1 MDVNLLPVPQS
12 RSELFLDY
20 IARNMN
26 AGGNGGLTQD
36 QVQTMI
42 NEFVKNAIFDESTK
56 TLSFEKEDGTI
67 IDIDLSSLD
76 VSWKDLEYVSE
87 YSRINLMNYSE
98 KVTGYSYRGRSDAY
112 QKDRDWSVFF
122 LEVKPNKQYTVY
134 RKTDDI
140 SRYIFTDS
148 VGGRKLDGITV
159 NTKYNSNGFIGT
171 AFNIPNN
178 ASIKKVAIQF
188 NHTQNSIKDIVVLEG
203 DINSIDGFIPYTN
216 GKSLQIGKDVSLE
229 FDGTGTNLLSQ
240 TIHNAIVEV
249 NNKIP
254 KKTDGKVF
262 NVDNNVW
269 NATYFRIPSLLRT
282 KKGSLLATTDIRYN
296 SSDDHSFIDIGCSR
310 SVDNGNTWEYK
321 IAMQNNRV
329 DTNRSRVMDST
340 MLQTKDGKIIL
351 LCGSWDRNP
360 NNWTTYNGMPDPDW
374 NPYIVTS
381 TDDGIT
387 WSEKVSLKDS
397 SKCANQPQGT
407 VAWLGGVG
415 TGIQMKNGTLIFPIQ
430 ICYFQNVSNGNGS
443 NKTTKAGLIYSNDDG
458 ETWTMSQNFVN
469 GTENMIVEV
478 NDKLVMSARN
488 GTNRASYITSDLG
501 RTWEVYQPLHNKILN
516 RAHGCQGSFIAFD
529 TLTGHR
535 VGLISTPKNLNNN
548 YTRDNITIYMIDFDS
563 NDIDVKELLVPYPY
577 AGNASGAGYSSLA
590 YGTTKDGQRK
600 LDIIYEDD
608 GSISHQDITFLLSEI
623 EDIVSQ
629 NISSASWSGLNYVE
643 VVKPFVNLYNHPNKY
658 EAVGTFVSGG
668 GVSNTSNRD
677 WTRVVIPVV
686 GGRTYYFSSV
696 RSLTNSEASNI
707 LGSSDVVEFNTNN
720 NTFDSTTHVQSNR
733 FITASIQINGRN
745 ILSHTTHK
753 DTTHLA
759 FNINTGSNF
768 TNAKDEFMVWDSS
781 QHMPNNYVADKILES
796 VTIDGSKVN
805 MSFSSTTG
813 LTSDTVREALD
824 ELNEKIRTSYLNH
837 VESIVGELKIFAFD
851 SGEQFEADGRTWLR
865 CDGQSLSEQDYN
877 KLYKHIRNVSK
888 ENLSTFRLPNKP
900 DYGYLYIC
908 IK

>member
-26 AGGNGGLTQD
+26 ADGNGGLTQD

-171 AFNIPNN
+171 AFTIPNN

-229 FDGTGTNLLSQ
+229 FDASGTNLLSQ

-796 VTIDGSKVN
+796 VTIDGSKIN
-805 MSFSSTTG
+805 MSFSSTTD

>member
-171 AFNIPNN
+171 AFTIPNN

-229 FDGTGTNLLSQ
+229 FDASGTNLLSQ

-397 SKCANQPQGT
+397 SKCANQPQGA

-908 IK
+908 VG

>member
-171 AFNIPNN
+171 AFTIPNN

-229 FDGTGTNLLSQ
+229 FDATGTNLLSQ

-488 GTNRASYITSDLG
+488 GTNRASYITYDLG

-796 VTIDGSKVN
+796 VTIDGSKIN
-805 MSFSSTTG
+805 MSFSSTTD

>member
-1 MDVNLLPVPQS
+1 
-12 RSELFLDY
+12 
-20 IARNMN
+20 
-26 AGGNGGLTQD
+26 
-36 QVQTMI
+36 
-42 NEFVKNAIFDESTK
+42 
-56 TLSFEKEDGTI
+56 
-67 IDIDLSSLD
+67 
-76 VSWKDLEYVSE
+76 
-87 YSRINLMNYSE
+87 
-98 KVTGYSYRGRSDAY
+98 
-112 QKDRDWSVFF
+112 
-122 LEVKPNKQYTVY
+122 
-134 RKTDDI
+134 
-140 SRYIFTDS
+140 
-148 VGGRKLDGITV
+148 
-159 NTKYNSNGFIGT
+159 
-171 AFNIPNN
+171 
-178 ASIKKVAIQF
+178 
-188 NHTQNSIKDIVVLEG
+188 
-203 DINSIDGFIPYTN
+203 
-216 GKSLQIGKDVSLE
+216 
-229 FDGTGTNLLSQ
+229 
-240 TIHNAIVEV
+240 
-249 NNKIP
+249 
-254 KKTDGKVF
+254 
-262 NVDNNVW
+262 
-269 NATYFRIPSLLRT
+269 
-282 KKGSLLATTDIRYN
+282 
-296 SSDDHSFIDIGCSR
+296 
-310 SVDNGNTWEYK
+310 
-321 IAMQNNRV
+321 
-329 DTNRSRVMDST
+329 
-340 MLQTKDGKIIL
+340 
-351 LCGSWDRNP
+351 
-360 NNWTTYNGMPDPDW
+360 
-374 NPYIVTS
+374 
-381 TDDGIT
+381 
-387 WSEKVSLKDS
+387 
-397 SKCANQPQGT
+397 
-407 VAWLGGVG
+407 
-415 TGIQMKNGTLIFPIQ
+415 
-430 ICYFQNVSNGNGS
+430 
-443 NKTTKAGLIYSNDDG
+443 
-458 ETWTMSQNFVN
+458 
-469 GTENMIVEV
+469 
-478 NDKLVMSARN
+478 
-488 GTNRASYITSDLG
+488 
-501 RTWEVYQPLHNKILN
+501 
-516 RAHGCQGSFIAFD
+516 
-529 TLTGHR
+529 
-535 VGLISTPKNLNNN
+535 
-548 YTRDNITIYMIDFDS
+548 MIDFDS

-796 VTIDGSKVN
+796 VTIDGSKIN
-805 MSFSSTTG
+805 MSFSSTTD

>member
-42 NEFVKNAIFDESTK
+42 NEFVKNAIFVESTK

-171 AFNIPNN
+171 AFTIPNN

-229 FDGTGTNLLSQ
+229 FDATGTNLLSQ

-629 NISSASWSGLNYVE
+629 NISSASWSGLNYVG

-796 VTIDGSKVN
+796 VTIDGSKIN
-805 MSFSSTTG
+805 MSFSSTTD

>member
-171 AFNIPNN
+171 AFTIPNN

-229 FDGTGTNLLSQ
+229 FDASGTNLLSQ

-488 GTNRASYITSDLG
+488 GTNRASYITYDLG

-796 VTIDGSKVN
+796 VTIDGSKIN
-805 MSFSSTTG
+805 MSFSSTTD

>member
-171 AFNIPNN
+171 AFTIPNN

-229 FDGTGTNLLSQ
+229 FDATGTNLLSQ

-397 SKCANQPQGT
+397 SKCANQPQGA

-488 GTNRASYITSDLG
+488 GTNRASYITYDLG

-733 FITASIQINGRN
+733 FITSSIQINGRN

-805 MSFSSTTG
+805 MSFSSTTD

-888 ENLSTFRLPNKP
+888 ENLSTFMLPNKSN
-900 DYGYLYIC
+900 YGYLYIC
-908 IK
+908 IE

>member
-171 AFNIPNN
+171 AFTIPNN

-229 FDGTGTNLLSQ
+229 FDATGTNLLSQ

-397 SKCANQPQGT
+397 SKCANQPQGA

-488 GTNRASYITSDLG
+488 GTNRASYITYDLG

-796 VTIDGSKVN
+796 VTIDGSKIN
-805 MSFSSTTG
+805 MSFSSTTD

>member
-42 NEFVKNAIFDESTK
+42 NEFVKNAIFVESTK

-171 AFNIPNN
+171 AFTIPNN
-178 ASIKKVAIQF
+178 ASIKKAAIQF

-229 FDGTGTNLLSQ
+229 FDASGTNLLSQ

-397 SKCANQPQGT
+397 SKCANQPQGA

-796 VTIDGSKVN
+796 VTIDGSKIN
-805 MSFSSTTG
+805 MSFSSTTD